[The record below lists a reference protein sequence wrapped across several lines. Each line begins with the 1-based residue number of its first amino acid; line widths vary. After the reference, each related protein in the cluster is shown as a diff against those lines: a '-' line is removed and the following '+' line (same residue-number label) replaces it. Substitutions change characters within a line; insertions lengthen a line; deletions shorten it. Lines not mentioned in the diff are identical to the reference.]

1 MVTAVRNQYFDR
13 QCQYCIHG
21 FPVVSV
27 GNLAVGGTGKT
38 PIASWIVSELRRG
51 GSRPAILHG
60 KSGADEALLHY
71 HWTPKVP
78 VLVEDDRRLS
88 LKKAREVG
96 ADIAILDDGFQHRR
110 VGRQVDLVV
119 LAAEDDFPSPLLP
132 RGPFREPVSA
142 LKRADAVV
150 ITRRTASYR
159 DAEELGQRLLSV
171 VSSGCVLGS
180 LRFETARLTPIGNYP
195 GIGDISQGLGPSE
208 EGTLFNTSMGS
219 EAGWKPLI
227 ENALVLTAVGRS
239 ENVLATVGEL
249 TTGSVDMLSFAD
261 HYRFT
266 EEDVTAARELAGS
279 RPILVTEKDAVKLTS
294 FAGLMTPCYVV
305 EQQLVWDWGQNDVRS
320 LLQHKAVT

>member
-38 PIASWIVSELRRG
+38 PITSWIVSELRKA
-51 GSRPAILHG
+51 GSRPAILQG
-60 KSGADEALLHY
+60 NPGADEALLHY

-78 VLVEDDRRLS
+78 VLVEGDRRLS
-88 LKKAREVG
+88 LKKAKEVG
-96 ADIAILDDGFQHRR
+96 ADVAILDDGFQHRR
-110 VGRQVDLVV
+110 VARQVDLVV

-159 DAEELGQRLLSV
+159 DAEELGQRLLPV

-180 LRFETARLTPIGNYP
+180 RRFETARLTPLRNFP

-208 EGTLFNTSMGS
+208 EVTLFNTSMGS

-227 ENALVLTAVGRS
+227 ENVLVLTAVGRS
-239 ENVLATVGEL
+239 ENVIATVEEL
-249 TTGSVDMLSFAD
+249 TTGSVDMFSFAD

-266 EEDVTAARELAGS
+266 EEDVTAARERAGS
-279 RPILVTEKDAVKLTS
+279 RTILVTEKDAVKLTS

-305 EQQLVWDWGQNDVRS
+305 EQRLVWDWGQNDVRS

>member
-1 MVTAVRNQYFDR
+1 M
-13 QCQYCIHG
+13 
-21 FPVVSV
+21 
-27 GNLAVGGTGKT
+27 
-38 PIASWIVSELRRG
+38 
-51 GSRPAILHG
+51 
-60 KSGADEALLHY
+60 
-71 HWTPKVP
+71 
-78 VLVEDDRRLS
+78 
-88 LKKAREVG
+88 
-96 ADIAILDDGFQHRR
+96 
-110 VGRQVDLVV
+110 DLVV

-159 DAEELGQRLLSV
+159 DAEELVQRLLPV

-180 LRFETARLTPIGNYP
+180 LRFETARLTPIRNFP

-239 ENVLATVGEL
+239 ENVLATIGEL
-249 TTGSVDMLSFAD
+249 TTGSVDILSFAD
-261 HYRFT
+261 HHRFT
-266 EEDVTAARELAGS
+266 EEDVTAARERAGS

-320 LLQHKAVT
+320 LLQHKAVS